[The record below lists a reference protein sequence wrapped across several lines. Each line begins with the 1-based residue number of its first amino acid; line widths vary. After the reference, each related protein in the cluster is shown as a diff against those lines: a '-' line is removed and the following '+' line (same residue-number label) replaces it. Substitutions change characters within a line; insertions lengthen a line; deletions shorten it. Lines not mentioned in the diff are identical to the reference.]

1 MMASYP
7 VAVAIFCIGV
17 FTTICTVAYILVGN
31 KKNKDVDP
39 FEGE

>member
-1 MMASYP
+1 MGGYS

-17 FTTICTVAYILVGN
+17 LTTICVVAYILGGN